1 MSKQK
6 TLKATHGSPKTP
18 LKLGNREIECYV
30 LEDGT
35 RVLSSMGMQKAIA
48 LGAVSGYYFKNFIN
62 NSAIAPFI
70 KKDLADA
77 LSHQVRFTRPGRGG
91 KPAIGYDATLLPQI
105 CDMVLEARL
114 QGALNTEKLQFV
126 AQECELL
133 TRALANIGIIAL
145 VDEVTGYQEERRK
158 NELHEILQKY
168 ISPELLPWT
177 KRFPDEYFQEIFRLN
192 NWPYEPG
199 SVKRPGVIGS
209 WTNKY
214 IYEQLPEGVLKIL
227 RNKTPKDAKGRR
239 VHRFHQL
246 LSIDMG
252 NPHLEKQLVAVMALL
267 RASSNWRVFVGLA
280 ARSFGK
286 QKSIDFKEDNDEKE

>member
-1 MSKQK
+1 MSK

-18 LKLGNREIECYV
+18 LKLGEREIECYV
-30 LEDGT
+30 LENGT
-35 RVLSSMGMQKAIA
+35 RVLSRTGMQKAIS
-48 LGAVSGYYFKNFIN
+48 LSQSPGDYFKRFVGTNVLQ
-62 NSAIAPFI
+62 PFMS
-70 KKDLADA
+70 KELLKA
-77 LSHQVRFTRPGRGG
+77 LSNPVRFTRPGRGG
-91 KPAIGYDATLLPQI
+91 KSAIGYDASLLPQI

-114 QGALNTEKLQFV
+114 QGALDTEKLQFV

-133 TRALANIGIIAL
+133 TRALANVGIIAL
-145 VDEVTGYQEERRK
+145 VDEVTGYQVQRRE

-168 ISPELLPWT
+168 ISAELLPWS
-177 KRFPDEYFQEIFRLN
+177 KQFPEEYYKEIFRLK

-214 IYEQLPEGVLKIL
+214 IYNLLPEGVLAELKK
-227 RNKTPKDAKGRR
+227 KTPKDSKGRR

-246 LSIDMG
+246 LTIDMG
-252 NPHLEKQLVAVMALL
+252 NPHLEKQLVAVMTLF
-267 RASSNWRVFVGLA
+267 RASSNWRVFEGLA

-286 QKSIDFKEDNDEKE
+286 QKQLDLNDDEPEA